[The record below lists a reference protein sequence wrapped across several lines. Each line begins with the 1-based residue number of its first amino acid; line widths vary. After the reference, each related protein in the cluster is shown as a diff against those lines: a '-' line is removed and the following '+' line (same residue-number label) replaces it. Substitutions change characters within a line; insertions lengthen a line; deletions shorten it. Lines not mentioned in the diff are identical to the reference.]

1 MNNLIFEKY
10 QGTFLLNL
18 MSQALVI
25 AEIYSFIEIEDKVEL
40 RKYDLKII
48 SVYSFDVF
56 AARRISN

>member
-1 MNNLIFEKY
+1 
-10 QGTFLLNL
+10 

-40 RKYDLKII
+40 RKYDLKIT

-56 AARRISN
+56 AAR